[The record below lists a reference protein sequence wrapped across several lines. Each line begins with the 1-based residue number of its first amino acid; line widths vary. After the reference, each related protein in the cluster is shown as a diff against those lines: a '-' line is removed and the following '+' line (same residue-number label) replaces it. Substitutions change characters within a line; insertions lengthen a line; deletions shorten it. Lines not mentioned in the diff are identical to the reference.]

1 MRDSGGNEEGE
12 DDEGS
17 EDGPS
22 MRSMNV
28 LNDNQPASALHAEIA
43 IYLHSLMG
51 ERVDAAGLD
60 PAESVAGRD
69 WNPLGVPMRVDV
81 VGLRPTESV
90 AGGHGN
96 PPRVPV

>member
-51 ERVDAAGLD
+51 
-60 PAESVAGRD
+60 GR
-69 WNPLGVPMRVDV
+69 
-81 VGLRPTESV
+81 
-90 AGGHGN
+90 
-96 PPRVPV
+96 

>member
-51 ERVDAAGLD
+51 ERVDAAGLG
-60 PAESVAGRD
+60 PAESVAGGD
-69 WNPLGVPMRVDV
+69 GNPL
-81 VGLRPTESV
+81 
-90 AGGHGN
+90 
-96 PPRVPV
+96 RVPA

>member
-51 ERVDAAGLD
+51 ERVDGSELG
-60 PAESVAGRD
+60 PA
-69 WNPLGVPMRVDV
+69 
-81 VGLRPTESV
+81 ESV

-96 PPRVPV
+96 LSGVPA